1 MNLVRIS
8 EDTIVDKDKVQAL
21 VSEQYNGR
29 FYTHI
34 YLMGNREF
42 LVEGNVKDIG
52 DLLMEADDD
61 GCVC

>member
-21 VSEQYNGR
+21 VREQYNGR

-52 DLLMEADDD
+52 DLLMKEDND
-61 GCVC
+61 GRVC